1 MKDTPVS
8 IGPRLPTQELKP
20 FDSLYNHSQDWG
32 VVTASTTRQ
41 NERVKDAAQQVV
53 ALAECLPGALPEP
66 LVASLANLHA
76 ALAGPGPSALD
87 MRPQSLEVIGDEGL
101 HARAMAEAKAREMGR
116 DAEIIRAIET
126 LPADVRHLAEGYDTQ
141 RAAHAEE
148 LYLSHHQGLQTGM
161 TLGYDNAL
169 RDIASQPLWRIAL
182 NRFQAWWSSWS

>member
-87 MRPQSLEVIGDEGL
+87 MRPQSLEVIGDPIL
-101 HARAMAEAKAREMGR
+101 HAKALAEAKAREMGR

-126 LPADVRHLAEGYDTQ
+126 LPAEVRNLAEGYDTQ
-141 RAAHAEE
+141 RAAHQEE
-148 LYLSHHQGLQTGM
+148 IFLSYEQGKTAGYD
-161 TLGYDNAL
+161 LGYVAAMQG
-169 RDIASQPLWRIAL
+169 ASLWRIAKL
-182 NRFQAWWSSWS
+182 RFKAWRQSWN